1 MFGFACE
8 RWRRWEQ
15 LSSQAGSLP
24 SGPIFTA
31 QLDNLKNLLVPLKF
45 SCSYVGIAE
54 EVLQKIRSLILPV
67 SLS

>member
-1 MFGFACE
+1 MGAA
-8 RWRRWEQ
+8 
-15 LSSQAGSLP
+15 LPAGREP
-24 SGPIFTA
+24 SFWTIFTA

-54 EVLQKIRSLILPV
+54 EVLQKIQSLILLV

>member
-1 MFGFACE
+1 MGAA
-8 RWRRWEQ
+8 
-15 LSSQAGSLP
+15 LPAGGEP
-24 SGPIFTA
+24 SFWAIFTA

-54 EVLQKIRSLILPV
+54 EVLQKIQSLILLV

>member
-1 MFGFACE
+1 MGAALPAGRE
-8 RWRRWEQ
+8 
-15 LSSQAGSLP
+15 LSFWT
-24 SGPIFTA
+24 IFTA

-54 EVLQKIRSLILPV
+54 EVLQKIQSLILLV

>member
-1 MFGFACE
+1 MGAA
-8 RWRRWEQ
+8 
-15 LSSQAGSLP
+15 LPAGREP
-24 SGPIFTA
+24 SFWAIFTA

-54 EVLQKIRSLILPV
+54 EVLQKIQSLILLV